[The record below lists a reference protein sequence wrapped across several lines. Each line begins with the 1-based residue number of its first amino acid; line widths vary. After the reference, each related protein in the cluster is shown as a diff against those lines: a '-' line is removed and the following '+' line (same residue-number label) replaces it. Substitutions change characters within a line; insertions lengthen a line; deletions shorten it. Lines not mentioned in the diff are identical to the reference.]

1 MEKPQESAM
10 QRIQV
15 GIIGLVVVLLLV
27 GVANIALDRAVDVT
41 SDSAT
46 VKQGQSESA
55 GIVEKKPAP
64 EAPLSEL
71 GVAPV
76 VGPDKSAED
85 EGAPEQIGPLPMAN
99 EKVK

>member
-27 GVANIALDRAVDVT
+27 GVANIALDRAVDVAN
-41 SDSAT
+41 DT
-46 VKQGQSESA
+46 VKAEQGQSESV

-76 VGPDKSAED
+76 VGPDKSAEKED
-85 EGAPEQIGPLPMAN
+85 VPEQIGPLPMAN
-99 EKVK
+99 EKIK